1 MTMKEVIERVRK
13 ELNDQYVPLVN
24 KFREEASAKDTFYR
38 RELEKQEKELIEKS
52 IERDKRLRLVEL

>member
-1 MTMKEVIERVRK
+1 MVDLEGMLKTKTEGDMTMKEVIERVRK

-38 RELEKQEKELIEKS
+38 RELEKQELA
-52 IERDKRLRLVEL
+52 LV